1 MKRFLLL
8 IICLLGMGTMTVKA
22 KQSPADFEQTGDEA
36 LFKQTV
42 EAIKN
47 GKFVLKADKLYSKDE
62 NQTFTVNNQCNYLIM
77 ENDKAIVQVTN
88 SGHIGFYEE
97 HKVSDV
103 KIKTDKKGNLLY
115 NALLKDSR
123 KAIRVKIKI
132 RKDTNCGE
140 AIFSSIKKSGNYI
153 LTGSIQSED
162 IYNVAKLY

>member
-88 SGHIGFYEE
+88 SDHIGFYEE

-162 IYNVAKLY
+162 IYNVVKLY

>member
-22 KQSPADFEQTGDEA
+22 KQSPADFEQTEDEA

-47 GKFVLKADKLYSKDE
+47 ERFVLKADKLYSKDE

-88 SGHIGFYEE
+88 SDHIGFYEE

-162 IYNVAKLY
+162 IYNVVKLY

>member
-22 KQSPADFEQTGDEA
+22 KQSPADFEQTEDEA

-47 GKFVLKADKLYSKDE
+47 ERFVLKADKLYSKDE

-88 SGHIGFYEE
+88 SDHIGFYEE

-103 KIKTDKKGNLLY
+103 KIKTDKKGTLLY

-162 IYNVAKLY
+162 IYNVVKLY

>member
-62 NQTFTVNNQCNYLIM
+62 NQTFTVNNHCNYLIM

-88 SGHIGFYEE
+88 SDHIGFYEE

-103 KIKTDKKGNLLY
+103 KIKTDKKGNLLF

-162 IYNVAKLY
+162 IYNVVKLY

>member
-8 IICLLGMGTMTVKA
+8 IICLLGMGAMTVKA
-22 KQSPADFEQTGDEA
+22 KQSPADFEQTEDEA

-42 EAIKN
+42 EAIKS

-88 SGHIGFYEE
+88 SDHIGFYEE

-162 IYNVAKLY
+162 IYNVVKLY

>member
-153 LTGSIQSED
+153 LTGSIQSKD

>member
-1 MKRFLLL
+1 MKQFLLL
-8 IICLLGMGTMTVKA
+8 IICLLGMGTMTAQA

-162 IYNVAKLY
+162 IYNVVKLY

>member
-1 MKRFLLL
+1 MKQFLLL
-8 IICLLGMGTMTVKA
+8 IICLLGMGTMTAQA
-22 KQSPADFEQTGDEA
+22 KQSPADFEQTGDEV
-36 LFKQTV
+36 LFEQAA

-47 GKFVLKADKLYSKDE
+47 GRFVLKADKLYSKDE

-77 ENDKAIVQVTN
+77 ENDEAIVQVTN

-103 KIKTDKKGNLLY
+103 KIKTDKKGNLLF

-132 RKDTNCGE
+132 RKDSNCGE

-162 IYNVAKLY
+162 IYNVVKLY